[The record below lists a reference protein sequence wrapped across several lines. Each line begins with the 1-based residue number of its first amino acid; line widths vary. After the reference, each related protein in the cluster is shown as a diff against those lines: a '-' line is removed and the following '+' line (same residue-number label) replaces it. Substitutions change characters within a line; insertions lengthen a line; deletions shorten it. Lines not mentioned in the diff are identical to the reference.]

1 MASVLIAGADPG
13 GLAGLLEQAGHT
25 VRLAPLD
32 AAPGEPVAG
41 EPDELDVLINTAGL
55 APETFEAKVAGLAR
69 ALQAHLPALER
80 SAAPVV
86 VNVSDPGSPLSEAAA
101 RVVAV
106 EYAKAFPGVR
116 ISTAGEDAESI
127 VRVVGREP

>member
-1 MASVLIAGADPG
+1 MLIAGADPG
-13 GLAGLLEQAGHT
+13 GLAVLLEQVGHT

-32 AAPGEPVAG
+32 AAPGEPVAVAG

-55 APETFEAKVAGLAR
+55 APETFEVKVAGLAR
-69 ALQAHLPALER
+69 VLQAHLPALER

-86 VNVSDPGSPLSEAAA
+86 VNVGDPGSPLSEAAA

-127 VRVVGREP
+127 VRVVGWEP

>member
-1 MASVLIAGADPG
+1 MLIAGADPG

-25 VRLAPLD
+25 VRVAPLD
-32 AAPGEPVAG
+32 AAPDEPVAVAR
-41 EPDELDVLINTAGL
+41 ESDELDVLVNTAGL
-55 APETFEAKVAGLAR
+55 APQTFQAKVAGLAR
-69 ALQAHLPALER
+69 TLQACLPALER

-116 ISTAGEDAESI
+116 ISTSGDDAASI